1 MATVYTDTATAEST
15 GYGGFIDAVGGVATI
30 VLAVIALAGVKSL
43 LLLSI
48 ATIIFGVALM
58 IQGGTMLSEYSRII
72 FPTGVA
78 ATGNEQFGG
87 ATLSI
92 VFLVGAAGI
101 VLGVLSLLGIHAAEL
116 TAVSAI
122 AFGSALVLSSN
133 SVSHLHVLRSVSSHA
148 TAATTARTGSEV
160 LAGEMASGS
169 AGIQALAGLAAIVL
183 GILAVVGV
191 GNGVILTLVA
201 LLVLGA
207 TIVLTGS
214 TLSGVVLSFMRPWS
228 SATP

>member
-1 MATVYTDTATAEST
+1 MATVFTDTASGESA
-15 GYGGFIDAVGGVATI
+15 GYGGFIDAVGGIATV
-30 VLAVIALAGVKSL
+30 VLAVIALAGTQSL

-48 ATIIFGVALM
+48 STIIFGAALM
-58 IQGGTMLSEYSRII
+58 VQGGTMLTEYSRII
-72 FPTGVA
+72 FPSGAA
-78 ATGNEQFGG
+78 ATGTEQFGG
-87 ATLSI
+87 TTLSI

-101 VLGVLSLLGIHAAEL
+101 VLGVLALLGIHAAEL
-116 TAVSAI
+116 TAIAAI

-133 SVSHLHVLRSVSSHA
+133 AVSHLHTLHSASMHVA
-148 TAATTARTGSEV
+148 GARTGTEV

-169 AGIQALAGLAAIVL
+169 AGIQSLAGLAAIVL

-191 GNGVILTLVA
+191 ANGVILTLIA

-207 TIVLTGS
+207 MIVLTGS
-214 TLSGVVLSFMRPWS
+214 TLSGMVMGFMRPWS